1 MNKQPK
7 LNGWRYPMTEV
18 RGVNPDSDSP
28 HWVELR
34 YWKGQYAAEKERAD
48 KLQVELS
55 EYTESHWKA
64 FDREKKLREAI
75 EEALSW
81 TWGCGENNMT
91 EVKSILQSSIYPL
104 EKEEEA

>member
-64 FDREKKLREAI
+64 FDREKKLREAVESLI
-75 EEALSW
+75 DDGLLMIPE
-81 TWGCGENNMT
+81 GENRAMDLL
-91 EVKSILQSSIYPL
+91 ESLYPL
-104 EKEEEA
+104 EKEEEAK

>member
-1 MNKQPK
+1 
-7 LNGWRYPMTEV
+7 MTEV

-48 KLQVELS
+48 GAEQKARHWESRYNTDLERFYQRKDELS
-55 EYTESHWKA
+55 ETRL
-64 FDREKKLREAI
+64 REKKLREAI
-75 EEALSW
+75 DKAMDHIGRGNYNIAFYYLE
-81 TWGCGENNMT
+81 
-91 EVKSILQSSIYPL
+91 QSVDPL